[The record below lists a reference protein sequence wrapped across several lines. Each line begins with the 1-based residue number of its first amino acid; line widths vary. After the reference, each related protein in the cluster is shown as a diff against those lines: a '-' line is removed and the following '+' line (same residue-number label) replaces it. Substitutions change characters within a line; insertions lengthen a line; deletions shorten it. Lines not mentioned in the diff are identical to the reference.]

1 MTPTATP
8 DRENTGAS
16 ALYFSGVMHKRLM
29 PFKHRFDYKVVTLLA
44 DLDELPARARRLR
57 FFSLDRFNLFSFH
70 QKDHGPRDGSPLR
83 PWIDAR
89 LAEAGI
95 DLEGG
100 PVQLMA
106 YPRLWGYAF
115 NPLTVWFCYHR
126 NGQLMAV
133 NYEVSNTFGQHHHYL
148 IPVADGHTPGQP
160 LHQSCRKD
168 FHVSPF
174 LPLEGSYDFRV
185 SEPGSKQATVIRQHV
200 ADGEVLV
207 ASQVGRRVPL
217 TDRNLLRAVAA
228 HPLMTFKVIGAIH
241 WQALKLWRRGATF
254 HKSPPAPE
262 QAVTIV
268 YPTREAAE

>member
-8 DRENTGAS
+8 NPGDPSAS

-29 PFKHRFDYKVVTLLA
+29 PFRHRFDYKVVTLLA
-44 DLDELPARARRLR
+44 DLDELPALARRLR
-57 FFSLDRFNLFSFH
+57 FFSIDRFNVFSFH
-70 QKDHGPRDGSPLR
+70 QKDHGARDGSPLR

-100 PVQLMA
+100 SVQLMA

-126 NGQLMAV
+126 DGSLQAV

-148 IPVADGHTPGQP
+148 IPVAPGHRPGQA
-160 LHQSCRKD
+160 LHQACRKE

-174 LPLEGSYDFRV
+174 LPIEGSYDFRV
-185 SEPGSKQATVIRQHV
+185 TEPGQKQATVIRQHV
-200 ADGEVLV
+200 EAGEILV
-207 ASQVGRRVPL
+207 ATQVGQRVPL

-241 WQALKLWRRGATF
+241 WQALKLWRRGARF
-254 HKSPPAPE
+254 HKSPPKPAQP
-262 QAVTIV
+262 VTIV
-268 YPTREAAE
+268 DPTREAAE

>member
-1 MTPTATP
+1 MTATSP
-8 DRENTGAS
+8 YASGDTSAS

-29 PFKHRFDYKVVTLLA
+29 PFRHRFDYRVVTLLA
-44 DLDELPARARRLR
+44 DLDELPALARRLR
-57 FFSLDRFNLFSFH
+57 FFSIDRFNIFSFH
-70 QKDHGPRDGSPLR
+70 QKDHGPRDGTPLR

-95 DLEGG
+95 DLDGG
-100 PVQLMA
+100 PVRLMA

-126 NGQLMAV
+126 DGRLMAV
-133 NYEVSNTFGQHHHYL
+133 DYEVSNTFGQHHHYL
-148 IPVADGHTPGQP
+148 IPVPHGHKPGQA
-160 LHQSCRKD
+160 LHQACRKD

-174 LPLEGSYDFRV
+174 LPIEGGYDFRV
-185 SEPGSKQATVIRQHV
+185 SEPGEKQATVIRQHV
-200 ADGEVLV
+200 EAGEILV

-241 WQALKLWRRGATF
+241 WQALKLWRKGAVF
-254 HKSPPAPE
+254 HRRPAP
-262 QAVTIV
+262 
-268 YPTREAAE
+268 PREEISC